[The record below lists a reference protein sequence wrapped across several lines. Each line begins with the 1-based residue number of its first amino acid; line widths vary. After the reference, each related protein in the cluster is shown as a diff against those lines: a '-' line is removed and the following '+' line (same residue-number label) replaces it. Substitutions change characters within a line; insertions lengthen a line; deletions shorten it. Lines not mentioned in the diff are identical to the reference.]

1 MAEHYYP
8 AQVNLR
14 PNQLSR
20 RFSQRVEERREHRL
34 RAAGWYT
41 LSARSDMDAVFI
53 GGCGR
58 SGTSLFKEVLSRHP
72 VLACGPETSLF
83 GLPFY
88 LPNMSEM
95 WGIPISEL
103 RVMQDESSNLVS
115 FAERFAHRFLTEE
128 SKRRWVEKT
137 PNNIRAIGKLL
148 TWFPNAR
155 FVHVIRDGRDVVC
168 SLRHHPKRRIVNGK
182 VVPVHRNNPVSITA
196 KRWVE
201 DTAAGLAYRGHP
213 RVIEVRYEALV
224 SEPARIFREVC
235 DFIGEEFD
243 PSMLAPARNDA
254 SPTRPGMNLNNS
266 EASAG
271 ISPRSVGRWAKD
283 LRPEE
288 RQTFVDIAGELLIT
302 LGYASDHAWASTGR
316 VVDQ

>member
-1 MAEHYYP
+1 MK
-8 AQVNLR
+8 LR
-14 PNQLSR
+14 PIQLSR
-20 RFSQRVEERREHRL
+20 RIVRRVEERREHRL
-34 RAAGWYT
+34 RAAGWYA
-41 LSARSDMDAVFI
+41 LSARSGMDAVFI

-58 SGTSLFKEVLSRHP
+58 SGTSLFKEVLNRHP
-72 VLACGPETSLF
+72 RLACGPETSLF

-103 RVMQDESSNLVS
+103 RVMQDESSNLVC
-115 FAERFAHRFLTEE
+115 FAERFAHRFLSEE
-128 SKRRWVEKT
+128 SKHRWVEKT
-137 PNNIRAIGKLL
+137 PNNVRAIGKLL
-148 TWFPNAR
+148 TWFPNSR

-182 VVPVHRNNPVSITA
+182 VIPVHRNNPVSITA

-224 SEPARIFREVC
+224 SDPERVFSQVC
-235 DFIGEEFD
+235 GFIGEEFD
-243 PSMLAPARNDA
+243 PSMLAPAESHA
-254 SPTRPGMNLNNS
+254 SPSRPGMNLNNP

-271 ISPRSVGRWAKD
+271 ISPRSVGRWVKD
-283 LRPEE
+283 LEPDE

-302 LGYASDHAWASTGR
+302 LGYASDHAWTRDAKF
-316 VVDQ
+316 VDH